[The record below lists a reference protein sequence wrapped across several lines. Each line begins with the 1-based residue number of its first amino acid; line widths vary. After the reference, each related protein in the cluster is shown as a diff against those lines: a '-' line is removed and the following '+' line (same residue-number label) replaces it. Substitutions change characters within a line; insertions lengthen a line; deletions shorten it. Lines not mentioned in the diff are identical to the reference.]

1 VGAQLRQARSFGGN
15 VMSFAS
21 RTAAV
26 VAVVWL
32 TGCSIHPLPDDVTG
46 VTTFNIVKQIRCE
59 ARQAVFDFAVDWLI
73 GPKDP
78 DPDARQIGL
87 EFREGL
93 RPISSFNY
101 TLFRGDVRKLV
112 QLFFNTGVAYNF
124 QLDMTETNN
133 IDPTV
138 DILTF
143 SGKNQFSSPVNG
155 VADRIRENTR
165 TFTVTDTFS
174 FLLRDI
180 PDQPGNN
187 YCDGHIVGPN
197 YIYPAVGKIGM
208 DRMIRDFVN
217 LTLFGGLTSPAA
229 NASNPTT
236 ANPKGPPT
244 MVDQLKFTT
253 TVSLG
258 ATPKVTFAPIRT
270 FMDASVA
277 LTATRQDIHTVTVGL
292 AIDTG
297 SVGQVAAFRAGI
309 FVPGPLG
316 PLLSASPA
324 SRSELAA
331 VLAVNQ
337 VLTQQ
342 VFKPTITINTNQ

>member
-1 VGAQLRQARSFGGN
+1 MAH
-15 VMSFAS
+15 AS

-26 VAVVWL
+26 AAFVWL

-59 ARQAVFDFAVDWLI
+59 ARQAVFDFAVNWLI
-73 GPKDP
+73 GPKNP
-78 DPDARQIGL
+78 DPEAKQIGL
-87 EFREGL
+87 EFKEGL

-101 TLFRGDVRKLV
+101 TLFKGGVRQVV

-138 DILTF
+138 DLLTL
-143 SGKNQFSSPVNG
+143 SGKNLFTSPVNG
-155 VADRIRENTR
+155 QADRIRENTR

-174 FLLRDI
+174 YLLRDI

-208 DRMIRDFVN
+208 DRMIGDFVN
-217 LTLFGGLTSPAA
+217 LTLFGGLAGQSSAGSP
-229 NASNPTT
+229 NAT
-236 ANPKGPPT
+236 KGPPT

-258 ATPKVTFAPIRT
+258 ATPKVVFSPIRT
-270 FMDASVA
+270 FMDASVG
-277 LTATRQDIHTVTVGL
+277 LKATRQDVHTVTVGL
-292 AIDTG
+292 AIDNK
-297 SVGQVAAFRAGI
+297 SVVEVATFRAGV
-309 FVPGPLG
+309 FVSGPFG

-324 SRSELAA
+324 TNSERAA
-331 VLAVNQ
+331 VAAVNQ